1 MDSTDSVHASLD
13 DLLTAQAFRKT
24 MDREGQKGTT
34 LIITSV
40 PSVRMP
46 MYLGLGGDH
55 AGMGCLSRVGSQS
68 CQLFSLFRSALYL
81 AVSLLSQLLS
91 QDTPK
96 SLPLDLSLGP

>member
-1 MDSTDSVHASLD
+1 
-13 DLLTAQAFRKT
+13 

-40 PSVRMP
+40 RMP
-46 MYLGLGGDH
+46 MYLGLGGDQ

-81 AVSLLSQLLS
+81 AVSCYPSFFLR
-91 QDTPK
+91 TPP
-96 SLPLDLSLGP
+96 SPYLWTCPWAHEDQFL